1 MDFFCSGKIF
11 EMLNEHIFIN
21 LLPEKGGSVLFNYPF
36 RVVIFPYQIVML
48 LLTTWQMNTAFYSHY
63 YFLKCI
69 YLYNGQPK
77 KEGLIMSKFCKN
89 CGTKLD
95 ENIRFCHACGTE
107 VLRSQPAK
115 TPQTPVNYQCGF
127 MTAPTSGGEIIFDGV
142 MPKLSE
148 EIIPILNPIKVLCS
162 GAWNVIRGI
171 GAAFKDKKKWIPAL
185 IMAVTWFVL
194 TMLPN
199 LGFNPNWIQGLSWL
213 TFARGGLGISENPEW
228 IHIAGGIVGK
238 GIVASLIF
246 SLFSGGNPLRKIGS
260 GFKTMFSSYAL
271 KNVGQA
277 GTLLIGIGLALIFY
291 NFMTGFASL
300 SMSMAGISA
309 LLLSLKA
316 LGSRTGFLRK
326 FFGGLTA
333 NKTTKGKSID
343 TSTVNRIIAGLATG
357 FILSVPL
364 SALNIFY
371 LPYILG
377 GVILVAGIV
386 LIVVGKS
393 KKEAVTI

>member
-1 MDFFCSGKIF
+1 
-11 EMLNEHIFIN
+11 
-21 LLPEKGGSVLFNYPF
+21 
-36 RVVIFPYQIVML
+36 
-48 LLTTWQMNTAFYSHY
+48 
-63 YFLKCI
+63 
-69 YLYNGQPK
+69 
-77 KEGLIMSKFCKN
+77 MSKFCKS
-89 CGTKLD
+89 CGTSLD

-107 VLRSQPAK
+107 AVISQPVQK
-115 TPQTPVNYQCGF
+115 QQTPIDYQGGF
-127 MTAPTSGGEIIFDGV
+127 IAAPSGSGEIIFAGV

-148 EIIPILNPIKVLCS
+148 EIIPVPNPIKVLFS

-185 IMAVTWFVL
+185 IMAVIWFVL
-194 TMLPN
+194 TLLPN
-199 LGFNPNWIQGLSWL
+199 LGFNPRWIQGLSWL
-213 TFARGGLGISENPEW
+213 TFARGGLGMSENPEW
-228 IHIAGGIVGK
+228 INIVGGIVGK

-246 SLFSGGNPLRKIGS
+246 SLFSGGNPLRKMES

-271 KNVGQA
+271 KNIEQG
-277 GTLLIGIGLALIFY
+277 GTLLIGIGLSLIFY

-333 NKTTKGKSID
+333 KKTTNGKLID
-343 TSTVNRIIAGLATG
+343 TLTVNRIIAGLATG
-357 FILSVPL
+357 FMLSIPL
-364 SALNIFY
+364 SALNIFS

-377 GVILVAGIV
+377 GIILAIGIV
-386 LIVVGKS
+386 LIIVGKS
-393 KKEAVTI
+393 KKEAVMV